1 MAKSPEM
8 THDNFT
14 MHLPKP
20 VNLVNFV
27 MASPKSGSPQRQAIT
42 IKINQIIYT
51 TIYLFGSTEFLNKVS
66 KISVTNF

>member
-1 MAKSPEM
+1 MKTQMSLVTKTKGQYTVAISSVIMAKSPEM

-27 MASPKSGSPQRQAIT
+27 MASPKSGSPQRQVIT
-42 IKINQIIYT
+42 ININ
-51 TIYLFGSTEFLNKVS
+51 
-66 KISVTNF
+66 